1 MAANRIIHAFLLIAI
16 IIFAA
21 GCGTKLSDPHPKVI
35 VETNMGTFELTLDGQ
50 HAPKTV
56 LNFLEYVN
64 AGFYDSTVIHR
75 ITSRMF
81 QGGGYDTGNRLKET
95 RGTVTNESSE
105 DRSHVRGT
113 IAMAR
118 DDDID
123 SAASQF
129 FINHRNN
136 TGLDKM
142 QYTVFGNVTAGKDV
156 IDKIAA
162 IETYRLGPRLTE
174 YPVTRVLV
182 ISMRTADGN
191 MPE

>member
-1 MAANRIIHAFLLIAI
+1 MAVNRTFNILFLVLT
-16 IIFAA
+16 FTFSA
-21 GCGTKLSDPHPKVI
+21 GCGQKLSDPHPKVI
-35 VETNMGTFELTLDGQ
+35 VETNMGTFELTLDGE

-81 QGGGYDTGNRLKET
+81 QGGGYDTKNRLKEP
-95 RGTVTNESSE
+95 RNPVKNESSE

-118 DDDID
+118 DGDID

-142 QYTVFGNVTAGKDV
+142 QYTVFGNVTAGMDV
-156 IDKIAA
+156 IDTIAA
-162 IETYRLGPRLTE
+162 IKTYRLGPRLTK
-174 YPVTRVLV
+174 YPATQVLV
-182 ISMRTADGN
+182 ISMRAAQGN
-191 MPE
+191 TPE